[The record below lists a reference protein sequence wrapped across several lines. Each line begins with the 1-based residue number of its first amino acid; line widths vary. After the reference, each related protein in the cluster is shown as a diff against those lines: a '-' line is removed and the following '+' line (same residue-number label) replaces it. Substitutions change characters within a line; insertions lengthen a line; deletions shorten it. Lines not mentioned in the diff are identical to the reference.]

1 MEVVISAL
9 AYGAGSK
16 KLLSRKKAKTLQID
30 PTKKRNFFGK
40 NAEQN
45 DVHTL
50 SVTGPSS
57 EKTFSIEYTVYSAE
71 VASTPSQEMTNGIES
86 ATKKKPPKSF
96 LYEAVHVCI
105 CVVLLGKLL
114 NCKID
119 SLQ

>member
-1 MEVVISAL
+1 VEVVISAL
-9 AYGAGSK
+9 AYSAGSK
-16 KLLSRKKAKTLQID
+16 KLLPRKKAKTSQID
-30 PTKKRNFFGK
+30 PAKKRSFFGK
-40 NAEQN
+40 NAELN

-96 LYEAVHVCI
+96 LFEAVHVCI
-105 CVVLLGKLL
+105 CVVLLRNLL

-119 SLQ
+119 SSQ